1 MKIGNLVRHKT
12 FNYYGIIID
21 IDLEIDRSFRYVEIH
36 WIQGDLSPI
45 WFLEHQLLEVLG
57 ESR

>member
-12 FNYYGIIID
+12 FNYYGVIIRSR
-21 IDLEIDRSFRYVEIH
+21 LEIDRSFHYVEIH
-36 WIQGDLSPI
+36 WIQGNLSPI